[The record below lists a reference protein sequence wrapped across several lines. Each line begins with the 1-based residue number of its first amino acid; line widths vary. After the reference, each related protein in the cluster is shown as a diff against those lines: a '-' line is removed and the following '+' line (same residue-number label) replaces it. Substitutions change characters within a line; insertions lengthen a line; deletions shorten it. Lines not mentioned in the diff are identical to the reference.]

1 MFIVPG
7 PASIELGER
16 VASLLGLKPKPVDHR
31 IFPDGESY
39 IRLTS
44 NVRDDTVVIVQ
55 TTAPDQDRRLIQL
68 IMMTSTAKELGAER
82 VICVVP
88 YLAYSRQ
95 DKRFLEGEAFSLD
108 VIVGMLED
116 AGADDLLVVDAH
128 NEDSLREIQSMH
140 GIKIHNLSAV
150 PILAQGVK
158 DMGYGGAFS
167 LSPDKGGIHLA
178 KAADKILGGG
188 YSFFEKRRDRKTG
201 EIEMLV
207 KDLEIK
213 GKKAVVFDDIISSGG
228 TMARALRGLKDQ
240 GTELVAAA
248 CTHALF
254 MEGAEKRIEKAGA
267 DLIVISDTVTTS
279 VEGICFTVAP
289 LIAEKIREIVA

>member
-1 MFIVPG
+1 M
-7 PASIELGER
+7 
-16 VASLLGLKPKPVDHR
+16 KPNPVDHR

-44 NVRDDTVVIVQ
+44 NVRGETAVIVQ
-55 TTAPDQDRRLIQL
+55 TTAPEQDRSLIQL

-82 VICVVP
+82 VICVAP

-108 VIVGMLED
+108 VIVGILED
-116 AGADDLLVVDAH
+116 VGADDLLVVDAH
-128 NEDSLREIQSMH
+128 NKDSLREIQSMH
-140 GIKIHNLSAV
+140 DIKIHNLSAV
-150 PILAQGVK
+150 PIIAQGVK
-158 DMGYGGAFS
+158 DMGYGGALSF
-167 LSPDKGGIHLA
+167 SPDKGGIHLA
-178 KAADKILGGG
+178 KAADKTLGGG

-207 KDLEIK
+207 KDLEIR

-228 TMARALRGLKDQ
+228 TMALAVEGLKDQ
-240 GTELVAAA
+240 GAELVAAA

-254 MEGAEKRIEKAGA
+254 MEGAEERIEKAGA
-267 DLIVISDTVTTS
+267 DIIVISDTVTTS
-279 VEGICFTVAP
+279 VEGVCFTVAP
-289 LIAEKIREIVA
+289 LIAEKIREIAA